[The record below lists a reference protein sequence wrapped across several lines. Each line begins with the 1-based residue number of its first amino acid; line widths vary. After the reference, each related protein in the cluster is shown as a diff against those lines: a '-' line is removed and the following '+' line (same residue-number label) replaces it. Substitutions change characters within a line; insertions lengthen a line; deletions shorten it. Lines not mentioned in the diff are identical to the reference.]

1 MTNQFDSV
9 YRPVV
14 RDGLMNTN
22 IGSPNAYADAAE
34 AVMEAMHFAHV
45 YNDDM
50 YDGEISWED
59 AEIMT
64 LTREQLRILSGTI
77 NRPNA
82 QPFYIDIEAIDH
94 NSNLNI
100 LERSKAKDEFRVQN
114 NEIAIKFKE
123 IIETNTKKSDSL

>member
-1 MTNQFDSV
+1 MDNQLDSV

-50 YDGEISWED
+50 YDGEITWED
-59 AEIMT
+59 AEIMS

-82 QPFYIDIEAIDH
+82 QPFYIDIEAINH
-94 NSNLNI
+94 TGNINI
-100 LERSKAKDEFRVQN
+100 LERSKAKEDFRIRN
-114 NEIAIKFKE
+114 NDLAIKFKKV
-123 IIETNTKKSDSL
+123 IETNTKTSDSL